1 MSCPHILAV
10 PYPAQGHVIPLLELS
25 QCLVKHGCRVT
36 FVNTEHT
43 HNRVMNDLHEKNSI
57 GGENQIHLASIPDG
71 LEPWEDRNNLSKVME
86 VTRKVMSEK
95 LEELI
100 EKINREKD
108 GKIICVI
115 VDGTAGFTIP
125 VVEKMKIRKVVF
137 WPCAVASLA
146 LFYNIPKLID
156 DGIIDKDGTPVK
168 KQIIQLAQN
177 IPKIDSTKLI
187 WTSLGSEDLTSHK
200 RMFELLYNNIEAS
213 KAADYLICNSVYD
226 LEPEAFT
233 LVPNILPIGPL
244 LPSIRRHS
252 SGSFWA
258 EDSTCLKW
266 LDQQQPHS
274 VIYVAFGSFTV
285 LDKTQ
290 FQELALGLEL
300 TNRPFLWVVRPDIT
314 DEANEAYPD
323 GFQERVA
330 GRGQL
335 VGWAPQQK
343 VLSHPSIACFF
354 SHCGWNSTL
363 EGVSNGLPFLC
374 WPYFADQFI
383 DESYICDLWKVGLK
397 FNKDESGIITK
408 EEIKSKVEKVLGDES
423 VKARALELQEA
434 ALKSVKEGGYSE
446 RNFKKLIEWIKA

>member
-1 MSCPHILAV
+1 MSRPQILAV
-10 PYPAQGHVIPLLELS
+10 AYPAQGHVIPLLELS
-25 QCLVKHGCRVT
+25 QCLARHGFR
-36 FVNTEHT
+36 
-43 HNRVMNDLHEKNSI
+43 
-57 GGENQIHLASIPDG
+57 
-71 LEPWEDRNNLSKVME
+71 DRNNLSKVME
-86 VTRKVMSEK
+86 ITRKVMSEK

-100 EKINREKD
+100 KNINIEED
-108 GKIICVI
+108 EKIICVI
-115 VDGTAGFTIP
+115 VDGITIP
-125 VVEKMKIRKVVF
+125 VAEKMKIRKVVF
-137 WPCAVASLA
+137 WPAAVATLA

-168 KQIIQLAQN
+168 KQIILLAQN
-177 IPKIDSTKLI
+177 MPKIDSTKLM
-187 WTSLGSEDLTSHK
+187 WTIGGGVDLTSQK
-200 RMFELLYNNIEAS
+200 RMFESLYNQIEAD

-226 LEPEAFT
+226 VEPEAFT

-244 LPSIRRHS
+244 LGSTRQGNS
-252 SGSFWA
+252 AGSFWP

-314 DEANEAYPD
+314 DEANEAYPE

-374 WPYFADQFI
+374 WPYFADQFN
-383 DESYICDLWKVGLK
+383 DESYICDIWKVGLK

-423 VKARALELQEA
+423 VKARALELQET
-434 ALKSVKEGGYSE
+434 ALKSVKEGGQSD

>member
-1 MSCPHILAV
+1 MSRPQILAV
-10 PYPAQGHVIPLLELS
+10 AYPAQGHVIPLLELS
-25 QCLVKHGCRVT
+25 QCLARHGFRVT

-43 HNRVMNDLHEKNSI
+43 HNRVMNDLQEKNSI

-86 VTRKVMSEK
+86 ITRKVMSEK

-100 EKINREKD
+100 KKINREED
-108 GKIICVI
+108 EKIICVI
-115 VDGTAGFTIP
+115 VDGITIP
-125 VVEKMKIRKVVF
+125 VAEKMKIRKVVF
-137 WPCAVASLA
+137 WPAAVATLA

-156 DGIIDKDGTPVK
+156 DGIIDKD
-168 KQIIQLAQN
+168 
-177 IPKIDSTKLI
+177 
-187 WTSLGSEDLTSHK
+187 
-200 RMFELLYNNIEAS
+200 
-213 KAADYLICNSVYD
+213 DYLICNSVYD
-226 LEPEAFT
+226 LEPEAFA

-244 LPSIRRHS
+244 LGSTRQGNS
-252 SGSFWA
+252 AGSFWP

-274 VIYVAFGSFTV
+274 VIYVAFGSCTV

-314 DEANEAYPD
+314 DEANEAYPE

-383 DESYICDLWKVGLK
+383 DESYICDIWKVGLK

-408 EEIKSKVEKVLGDES
+408 EEIKNKVEKVLGDES
-423 VKARALELQEA
+423 VKARALELQET
-434 ALKSVKEGGYSE
+434 ALKSVKEGGQSD